1 MKYIIIIS
9 LFITCLLIADPV
21 TTSENT
27 RVLLIADQMYKDQSP
42 IWPTLN
48 WKSGPLIVTFDSGRI
63 YAFNLKTEDPD
74 WQKVKIEEHTI
85 LVADKDKWGLLPLQ
99 MQSDFEIEGQDAFVY
114 HMKMTDSSLH
124 DVSILAHERFHRH
137 QGEEFIMREGQGVSL
152 DHLSVENLTWGDI
165 EDQLLRDFLKSTS
178 EEKLEHLKDYISV
191 NRMRRDAIEPLSI
204 QWENGQLRMEGLADY
219 VSTKAYG
226 GEELLLAM
234 HPEVEHE
241 DDFVDEA
248 IKWRHYMA
256 GAAIGY
262 GLDYIGVA
270 EWKSRAEEGEPL
282 ADILY
287 TSMPIAKLEQDQRI
301 KKVQKR
307 LNYKKRR
314 RSAQDKL
321 DQHHDL
327 LDELEREYEKSHGI
341 KMFLGRPPVG
351 ISGGGANDSMVYLD
365 NGSIVALN
373 DASIATT
380 SDGKWS
386 FETKKV
392 SHLFQHR
399 KGVREVKVDKMAA
412 VLINDVWF
420 SMDELLETPKEY
432 PFTALKI
439 ECKDSFL
446 NSQEH
451 PGVLIV
457 DEEGV
462 HIKYN

>member
-1 MKYIIIIS
+1 MKYIII
-9 LFITCLLIADPV
+9 LCLLTVCLLSAGSV
-21 TTSENT
+21 STSENT
-27 RVLLIADQMYKDQSP
+27 RISLIADQMYQDQSSV
-42 IWPTLN
+42 WPTLN
-48 WKSGPLIVTFDSGRI
+48 WKTGPLIVTFDNGHI
-63 YAFNLKTEDPD
+63 YAFNLKTEDPS
-74 WQKVKIEEHTI
+74 WQKVKVGENTVLYAE
-85 LVADKDKWGLLPLQ
+85 KDNWGVLPLQ
-99 MQSDFEIEGQDAFVY
+99 MQSEFEIEGQQAFIY

-137 QGEEFIMREGQGVSL
+137 QGEEFTMKEGQGASL

-165 EDQLLRDFLKSTS
+165 EDQLLRDFLKSTN
-178 EEKLEHLKDYISV
+178 EEKIEHLKDYISV
-191 NRMRRDAIEPLSI
+191 NHMRREAIDPLSV

-226 GEELLLAM
+226 GESLLLAM

-262 GLDYIGVA
+262 GLDYIGVTNWKAKA
-270 EWKSRAEEGEPL
+270 EQGEPL

-287 TSMPIAKLEQDQRI
+287 TSMPISKSEQDQRI
-301 KKVQKR
+301 KKVQKK
-307 LNYKKRR
+307 LNNKKRR
-314 RSAQDKL
+314 KSAQDKL
-321 DQHHDL
+321 DQHHDQL
-327 LDELEREYEKSHGI
+327 AELEEQYEKSHGV
-341 KMFLGRPPVG
+341 KMFLGRPPVS

-386 FETKKV
+386 FETKRV
-392 SHLFQHR
+392 SHLFQHL

-412 VLINDVWF
+412 VLINDVWY
-420 SMDELLETPKEY
+420 SLEELLETPKEY

-446 NSQEH
+446 NSVDH
-451 PGVLIV
+451 PGILVA
-457 DEEGV
+457 DSEGL
-462 HIKYN
+462 HIKYL